1 MKRTLPLLI
10 ILGVLSVALGAGWYL
25 TRPGDSSGPVNT
37 FSVANSA
44 TASPSPASKASDS
57 ANPGAQPPHA
67 IGPED
72 APVTLEEFGDFQ
84 CPPCGLLHPV
94 LKTMEKEF
102 GPRLRVIFRQFP
114 LVPTHPHALAAAR
127 AAEAAGLQGKF
138 WEMHD
143 LLFENQR
150 VWHEEVDARPT
161 FEGYAKKIGLDLE
174 RFRRDGL
181 KTGVTDAGPNSPNI
195 VERRIFLDGKR
206 AHALGVKGTPTV
218 FLNGREVPFES
229 LAPEKLR
236 VLINVELT
244 SSGK

>member
-1 MKRTLPLLI
+1 MKRTLPFLI
-10 ILGVLSVALGAGWYL
+10 ILGVLGVALGGGWYL
-25 TRPGDSSGPVNT
+25 TRRGDNSPDPAGTSPAV
-37 FSVANSA
+37 NSA
-44 TASPSPASKASDS
+44 AASSSPVPKVSNS
-57 ANPGAQPPHA
+57 ANPGAQPPHT

-72 APVTLEEFGDFQ
+72 ARVTLEEFGDFE

-102 GPRLRVIFRQFP
+102 GQRLRVIFREFP
-114 LVPTHPHALAAAR
+114 LVPTHPHALVAAR
-127 AAEAAGLQGKF
+127 SAEAAGLQGKF

-150 VWHEEVDARPT
+150 SWHEEFDARPT
-161 FEGYAKKIGLDLE
+161 FEGYAKKVGLDLE
-174 RFRRDGL
+174 RFRRD
-181 KTGVTDAGPNSPNI
+181 VSSQV
-195 VERRIFLDGKR
+195 VEQRIFLDGKR

-229 LAPEKLR
+229 LGLEKLR

>member
-1 MKRTLPLLI
+1 MKRILPFLI
-10 ILGVLSVALGAGWYL
+10 ILVVLGVALGAGWYL
-25 TRPGDSSGPVNT
+25 TRP
-37 FSVANSA
+37 AKNSA
-44 TASPSPASKASDS
+44 QSPYAVSINNSAPTLPTPAAKVTNS
-57 ANPGAQPPHA
+57 ADPGAQPPHS
-67 IGPED
+67 IGPEN
-72 APVTLEEFGDFQ
+72 APAVLEEFGDFE

-102 GPRLRVIFRQFP
+102 GPRLRVVFREFP

-127 AAEAAGLQGKF
+127 SAEAAGLQGKF

-150 VWHEEVDARPT
+150 TWHEQFDARPT
-161 FEGYAKKIGLDLE
+161 FEGYAQKLGLDME
-174 RFRRDGL
+174 RFRRD
-181 KTGVTDAGPNSPNI
+181 VSSQV
-195 VERRIFLDGKR
+195 VEQRIFLDGKR
-206 AHALGVKGTPTV
+206 AHGLGVKGTPTV

-244 SSGK
+244 STGK

>member
-1 MKRTLPLLI
+1 MKRILPFLI
-10 ILGVLSVALGAGWYL
+10 ILVVLGVALGAGWYL
-25 TRPGDSSGPVNT
+25 TRP
-37 FSVANSA
+37 AKNSA
-44 TASPSPASKASDS
+44 QSPNAVSINNSAPTSPTPAAKVTNS
-57 ANPGAQPPHA
+57 ADPGAQPPHS
-67 IGPED
+67 IGPEN
-72 APVTLEEFGDFQ
+72 APAVLEEFGDFE

-102 GPRLRVIFRQFP
+102 GPRLRVVFREFP

-127 AAEAAGLQGKF
+127 SAEAAGLQGKF

-150 VWHEEVDARPT
+150 TWHEQFDARPT
-161 FEGYAKKIGLDLE
+161 FEGYAQKLGLDME
-174 RFRRDGL
+174 RFRRD
-181 KTGVTDAGPNSPNI
+181 VSSQV
-195 VERRIFLDGKR
+195 VEQRIFLDGKR
-206 AHALGVKGTPTV
+206 AHGLGVKGTPTV

-244 SSGK
+244 STGK